1 MPHALRDTC
10 LTPYASR
17 DVIRLT
23 SYVSRHM
30 PHAIF
35 LTPYVPSHMP
45 ICFPPYDSCDMSR
58 HIPHVIGLLSYAS
71 CHMPN
76 LIRPM

>member
-35 LTPYVPSHMP
+35 LTPYVSSHMP
-45 ICFPPYDSCDMSR
+45 
-58 HIPHVIGLLSYAS
+58 HVICLTSYAS
-71 CHMPN
+71 RRMTHVICHVIFLM
-76 LIRPM
+76 